1 VAFGLRP
8 IRSVSPMLEVIF
20 YRDGRERL
28 SRFFA
33 SGHVEIPESSSD
45 EYSLVC
51 ASVSAVLQAARAGL
65 EDVAKID
72 TGAQMKSGHLDV
84 TIPESGRDDR
94 AVVAIVATAEIAVEQ
109 IARQYPQHVR
119 VTRRRET
126 G

>member
-1 VAFGLRP
+1 MVE
-8 IRSVSPMLEVIF
+8 VSF

-84 TIPESGRDDR
+84 TIPESDRDDR

-109 IARQYPQHVR
+109 IARQYPRHVR

>member
-1 VAFGLRP
+1 MV
-8 IRSVSPMLEVIF
+8 EVTF

-33 SGHVEIPESSSD
+33 SGHVEIPENSSD

-51 ASVSAVLQAARAGL
+51 AAVSAVLQAARAGL
-65 EDVAKID
+65 EEHAKIN
-72 TGAQMKSGHLDV
+72 TSAQMRGGHLDV
-84 TIPESGRDDR
+84 HMPENSRDDA
-94 AVVAIVATAEIAVEQ
+94 AVVAIVRSAEIAIEQ

-119 VTRRRET
+119 VTRSAQT